1 MSYPDR
7 RFLLSVAGVD
17 CPGIVVAVTS
27 ALAEEGWN
35 LEDATMSILRGY
47 FTIMMIVSTG
57 NEVDAAS
64 MRHVLEPVS
73 SRMNLSVMVDPVQE
87 EDGNGNAGSIPSGS
101 EGPQRRRAMHVADEL
116 DPWSIYVHGSDR
128 PGIVM
133 AVASE
138 IARVGGNIVDLSA
151 RVGGRKGDSVYVMTI
166 KALIPTGEPSDAFQ
180 DQLSRLSSAEGIEC
194 SARLDT
200 AYLL

>member
-1 MSYPDR
+1 MNHSDR

-17 CPGIVVAVTS
+17 CPGIVAAVTG

-35 LEDATMSILRGY
+35 LEDATMSNLRGY
-47 FTIMMIVSTG
+47 FTIMMMVHTEVGVDMERVSH
-57 NEVDAAS
+57 ALSA
-64 MRHVLEPVS
+64 VS
-73 SRMNLSVMVDPVQE
+73 ERMGLSVMVDAV
-87 EDGNGNAGSIPSGS
+87 EDEGNMAR
-101 EGPQRRRAMHVADEL
+101 QAADDL

-128 PGIVM
+128 PGIVH

-138 IARVGGNIVDLSA
+138 IARAGGNIVDLSA
-151 RVGGRKGDSVYVMTI
+151 RVGGRKGDSVYIMTI
-166 KALIPTGEPSDAFQ
+166 RAVIPVGEPSGAFQ
-180 DQLSRLSSAEGIEC
+180 KRLSELSSTEGIEC